1 MFSFTELRS
10 HTVRFFNHI
19 WSQRTSTS
27 FEANTF
33 QYKGQMQIILALD
46 GYKKKDRK
54 LMLTNR
60 LIVYLSWRIMKCL
73 YTTGIRISFQILY
86 SLLFYCI
93 GLWKYH
99 SFAKVKIAMSA
110 LFNKFRYAYI
120 SESKVQLSPNSEQAP
135 TKA

>member
-10 HTVRFFNHI
+10 HT
-19 WSQRTSTS
+19 SASYET
-27 FEANTF
+27 NTP

-73 YTTGIRISFQILY
+73 YTTGISNQATSFKSYDSFLK
-86 SLLFYCI
+86 LFDS
-93 GLWKYH
+93 YH
-99 SFAKVKIAMSA
+99 SSHHQVTI
-110 LFNKFRYAYI
+110 RYEI
-120 SESKVQLSPNSEQAP
+120 SCICQLSE
-135 TKA
+135 K